1 MIQRVKY
8 RRAACR
14 TGQMRGYDVIS
25 KYYRGQI
32 INLVLST
39 TFVMEVYSED
49 RPWGK
54 FEKFHENKPCTVKLI
69 YVNPNSRLSLQ
80 YHNNR
85 SEFWKVVF
93 GTAYMQL
100 DDSSLVLKE
109 GQTVEIPNKGR
120 HRVEAKETKCV
131 ILEISYGIFDENDIV
146 RLEDDYQRES
156 STSH

>member
-1 MIQRVKY
+1 M
-8 RRAACR
+8 
-14 TGQMRGYDVIS
+14 S

-32 INLVLST
+32 LNLVLST

-80 YHNNR
+80 YHNKR
-85 SEFWKVVF
+85 SEFWKIVF
-93 GTAYMQL
+93 GTAYLQL
-100 DDSSLVLKE
+100 DDNSLVLRE
-109 GQTVEIPNKGR
+109 GQTIEIPNKAR
-120 HRVEAKETKCV
+120 HRVEAKEAKCI

-156 STSH
+156 PTSTH